1 MSIKDLFGKRS
12 NQILTVEKY
21 EETVKRD
28 GESSKHV
35 DERNID
41 QTRFVPRISV
51 DFDDP
56 KTFAR
61 YGSAEK
67 YYIDAINSVLNT
79 YPYDGSLAE
88 KTAWHNNAT
97 YIDNYIFET
106 EYPRTTGYVKFN
118 NLEAHPQVGL
128 LGGYR
133 YLQNSQFIYVKGG
146 PNPTP
151 INETGELRKEY
162 PEGLGKSNIWNP
174 EMQRES
180 NLYCDGSLGNT
191 VEFWFKLDE
200 ERTEMDGNVCLFDLW
215 NNREIDT
222 EQYCRLLVEMPED
235 KDADKNLVNVT
246 YVSGSSGATSVPVGS
261 REVLPDGLNLNTWN
275 HFSVSAFNSDDTV
288 VFRLYINGKMIEEV
302 SDGTSV
308 GSFVGETNHLTA
320 TLGALQY
327 KTSPAEEENF
337 YGFGSTRASYDEF
350 RFWKSVRTSEQI
362 GRNWFT
368 QVHGGANSDDPN
380 TDLGVYY
387 KFNEGI
393 YNSEEISSFDIQVLD
408 YSGRVSNGSIVN
420 YSLIVR
426 ELGSAIDDKPG
437 VKNTEYRDPIV
448 YRTHPAVQELI
459 EDKRLE
465 GNSHDMTNNSAVY
478 NTMPEWITTSDE
490 EGTKGLLDLSQ
501 IISSYFD
508 TLHLQIEALPSIT
521 NTHYVQDGEKPLP
534 FAKHLLESVGFI
546 APEIFVDTTILEA
559 LSNRN
564 EERVFEEKLHNVKNL
579 IYQNVYNNIVGI
591 YKAKGTE
598 KSFRNLL
605 RCFGVGDELIKINL
619 YGDGVTHRLKDSYRS
634 VSVKKNFLDFNDVD
648 RHDSTVYQTLE
659 PGNPHSVSYIAGTDD
674 GGLDFIPFTMQT
686 TVIFPKKFQIDHPN
700 YYQMDFGFTEERPSS
715 IFGMHEAK
723 DAQEDLTWVDDPDF
737 GFRVVSIKEKDRSLK
752 AKFRFDVRG
761 FGFAPNSDN
770 QYHEGL
776 FETEFFHDVYD
787 NTRWNFAVRVRTD
800 KSPDLVYKSDENVK
814 YFLEFY
820 GISTILDQ
828 TQEEFLFETELDP
841 VAAKRAL
848 NANKRLFLGSEYR
861 DTNDN
866 SEGTVNQSDVKI
878 GEVRYWQ
885 DYLDNATIKY
895 HAQDPDNYGVR
906 DPYKSA
912 YFEQQSI
919 GHRVPQIDTLCLYWD
934 FATVTL
940 SSVSDGTDGALNIL
954 SDSFFYVDDVSV
966 GSNEEAAL
974 TGRYGWIGNTVKR
987 QHTGKGDYYYPED
1000 RHVVDKNF
1008 LFAAK
1013 QNLPEIIGSTDTIQL
1028 LTQDDDYFVKNIRP
1042 VNYFWAVEKSMYQAI
1057 SQEIVHA
1064 FAGIKTFNNLI
1075 GEPVNRYR
1083 MEYKNLNKLRQ
1094 LFFQRFEE
1102 APRVEKYIQF
1112 YKWIDNSISEMIKQ
1126 LIPAS
1131 ANFSDDMRTMIESH
1145 VLERNKYWTKFPTLE
1160 MKQKPPETAVLGIN
1174 EMLYNWRFGHA
1185 AVEEGEARKC
1195 LWWKQRAERDEVLQ
1209 TDDPDVDESR
1219 AQILHVATTK
1229 NSGDYIEKKLAH
1241 DVGGITRSYDGQT
1254 FALRSLSTP
1263 YRFGAEIQ
1271 KSLHGGVNN
1280 RKSKKIDYVRAELAD
1295 LGVVEVVEGSQ
1306 PANSACLDE
1315 ELRNNPL
1322 LNKRINIEV
1331 DENNGSNYSLYELN
1345 EDILTGETY
1354 WNSNHSDSYGEDKD
1368 IPLQGIF
1375 PSVNV
1380 GGLQSRHVPLFYSDG
1395 ERPEAW
1401 NFEEGTFYPLEYDQ
1415 PKAKYYRDEKAKRP
1429 VNIRNI
1435 KSSYGNYRLDY
1446 EVVQTSG
1453 RSLNNRWLAEQEGLD
1468 ELTTYST
1475 ESDYVVGMYDFA
1487 LPNRGRNEHIFVE
1500 RFSSPGGPDTLS
1512 RGMMDVEAEEFAV
1525 YNSLNFRNLDVR
1537 THLTNWLTYH
1547 SKQWGYR
1554 SYYRGRPVEDCES
1567 PGDLEVFCE
1576 ANYHKN
1582 HRNTAYRPESF
1593 SHIEAYEYEIPDEV
1607 DPCCECDDEE
1617 YARRILTDY
1626 RCKET
1631 HDNFWITHQLPR
1643 SGYQYSWINAST
1655 RREIFE
1661 EIDGEAVRYS
1671 VCPWGYTT
1679 EYPNAIAYRPE
1690 TETSPTALVG
1700 DVSAYGKSVVKKD
1713 AGRVVMEEGFPFL
1726 NTFLSYDGERHPKTY
1741 EDVVDESFNV
1751 GCSETSGMSAIR
1763 GLDIENENT
1772 FSVLDPSN
1780 EDGLTLNDML
1790 LHRDGPYQHPSWK
1803 QIRNFENKIVVNQR
1817 KNNIFSMVDLPR
1829 EIRVQGVDKFVT
1841 FRENRAQT
1849 AQSYVEP
1856 AVSWNL
1862 PMRHYVQFPGSPSS
1876 GVVVHS
1882 YSNNV
1887 EIFSNPYL
1895 DKRMGLKKT
1904 AKQMYDVLVEK
1915 YASYDNNAP
1924 QMFEMIYSE
1933 YIFPKHRNAT
1943 LDKIRRRKF
1952 YKEEAGYHT
1961 SGYDR
1966 RSSMIR
1972 TFWAADGL
1980 RERTRFSYN
1989 EPRDAAKNAFGEPV
2003 RRSSVWALEYG
2014 PQEKNVSGDF
2024 TDGGNIALR
2033 GDLVWAGLP
2042 QYSGYTSEL
2051 GIQPVEKEDMEKGL
2065 EVWMAPRPRLQ
2076 FIHNPHAPD
2085 GEGREYAWQWKAAEI
2100 SNNTPWHDSYDEY
2113 SKDIRLIGQ
2122 NYTLTPEYNVSSHLE
2137 FYINDN
2143 AGNFLAENKK
2153 ILELPGVHPELESSG
2168 QKYESTRGAG
2178 YYFSWDGT
2186 TSMRSSVDLERGILT
2201 QPNFANGY
2209 DSFAPGRVYGL
2220 EILDKEEN
2228 DFGELHRTVDSYVSI
2243 VPPASLD
2250 TTELKDRWKCKE
2262 EYPVGTFESGMGMAL
2277 NFGDFIDNQNLVAI
2291 AKGGPATVKGLPI
2304 SPEGKNNVY
2313 WTGATHSTA
2322 NKNNILNLWNNIVFV
2337 SCWFNLNAQSN
2348 ESVLYEFTSGTLPS
2362 GEPEKRLVE
2371 YGGVTYDLNAELE
2384 SLRRHDRDFE
2394 ALTNRRA
2401 QARLITATNS
2411 AVARS
2416 RDLNIAG
2423 ITRSMDRLAPILA
2436 EKRSL
2441 IKTLSDLNKKFQTFP
2456 VPQRIVSRL
2465 YLDHNKGQIA
2475 WEDNVGNK
2483 LIFGDFN
2490 DFQMLLN
2497 SEWTNISVCYV
2508 GGYVTNG
2515 SSTDRHKVLLFVDG
2529 VRMLSSQDPSCQQ
2542 SAKIPNPDGNN
2553 PRYYDGSLFYDDHFP
2568 VAFSRLKLGSFKG
2581 KATDLVLYRGN
2592 PGIVKTPPVDGLDDT
2607 GFTEEQARNTEHNSV
2622 ENRWFW
2628 DLEAED
2634 YYGKLVENETSE
2646 SIPDAAN
2653 PAGTTIEFVSN
2664 IRCTLAEIIND
2675 NQCENP
2681 NEVFAEWRDFVN
2693 ACKIKEETE
2702 ETQSN
2707 IFRDLKIIF
2716 ASHPPIPPNLDIF
2729 SGMVPNI
2736 GLGEEDLTRGIVTA
2750 ELGDR
2755 TDPLMMPRMVPT
2767 DLPAFASVPIGGI
2780 LPAEQTYLREVEQE
2794 LNTTETATEDNI
2806 TDVIDAI
2813 ADSDIEDDN
2822 EISSVLQ
2829 NFDDEALGTEQIEQA
2844 ANSACAELIGW
2855 WRLGVPVH
2863 KSRRCEEYVWKE
2875 DFFKCYSHTDKISH
2889 IEKIRE
2895 DHKAL
2900 KQDGTDLMMRLEV
2913 SAIKKLL
2920 PYNGFYPSQRVV
2932 QLGSLFYDS
2941 VIKDHVTGENDNQR
2955 FARARTEQAAL
2966 QPFFAPGILFNA
2978 IKSGLAVDWA
2988 AYAGNTESDLES
3000 YYQIQTEVVE
3010 AEESPTLPDLP
3021 DITAAPSGTY
3031 MPPGGFLSSVLNKTP
3046 ALPIVQ
3052 RTVAQEVSMA
3062 KAIGRIQ
3069 TQEEEES
3076 FVRHSYSKN
3085 IETFKFELDAFVAQ
3099 VQNECNQKEYE
3110 RFAEEGGYELGSD
3123 QLIQKFRE
3131 AYSCPE
3137 FEPNTVAPSSPP
3149 VGSLVGQ
3156 FLASDEGVRLMTND
3170 NAMATATALTD
3181 FKKETDF
3188 AFGSLMNLWSRPR
3201 KTRSYLNTDTR
3212 MITKTPSFRIPFEAL
3227 VSLNSYLPQTNSAEQ
3242 SKIFFLAPSYY
3253 NTAEEEGVT
3262 PASPYFEWTGNQ
3274 NPLYE
3279 MAMNNFLAEVPNFF
3293 LRGGKFTTF
3302 ASSPENKFK
3311 TVKEGW
3317 TYYMDVHLYKT
3328 NNFDMVYS
3336 PHDGERLRINR
3347 ADSSGNEFTTH
3358 GRYFGPPMQYL
3369 TNKDTSDK
3377 SVAAVPFADP
3387 AQAAYVPPY
3396 FYGRAKARLKF
3407 VAKRDGQPTLEEILN
3422 NLEID
3427 YINEEMDSLF
3437 SSRASSEQVSGEDLL
3452 RTIQD
3457 YAWKK
3462 VPAYQ
3467 SRMPMEACIKFDG
3480 KANEKK
3486 TSFAAI
3492 NTAYDYSPD
3501 GVTRLSPQRVEDDVS
3516 GGTGVWVISPR
3527 FECPTFN
3534 FNSEDNLSYVADS
3547 DMPCGTGIWGGYG
3560 TIPSNQ
3566 EGIFISLEESFK
3578 RHEKPNQPLTCK
3590 ITNEEIFAVALGIQ
3604 SDVRLVHENVIT
3616 LEDPFGGVETV
3627 TIGQPN
3633 NADEIVTW
3641 GEQEIDKD
3649 VKKYLNLGFLDREQP
3664 GLRCPYSS
3672 AAKIRTTLTSPK
3684 ERLSDQK
3691 NPKMSGQ
3698 YDVEA
3703 YLEAEKW
3710 QTDMFSVWNSSGPTV
3725 PLASDVANA
3734 IEYHINYLYKRFP
3747 KSFPWKASVVWV
3759 HPRDFTSGKVR
3770 GSAKRAGEA
3779 QLKKYPQYNKLQTV
3793 LQAIVQIEYDYSR
3806 APKGVKKI
3814 NEAPKIT
3821 LSVNQD
3827 SIRNPNGRLGIRYL
3841 TESSALDWTRDNY
3854 EPEVQENREFYRITS
3869 TRKIIDCIQT
3879 VGSLIDV
3886 CGFTATKSRIGEVAA
3901 SKEISEAVVMIPFV
3915 DNPITGD
3922 SVATTTQVGGRNF
3935 FKISD
3940 QLFSETFANVS
3951 AGEPAIIQ
3959 GRTYNVAAD
3968 IPETSVSAMIKKVQK
3983 YNIPP
3988 QYDFLKYRQISP
4000 FVMYVF
4006 EFSDELDSSDLSN
4019 IWQGLMP
4026 QRAKVAK
4033 QDTEVIQ
4040 HELNEVNFFEGK
4052 KVPENIRWMVFR
4064 VKKKAKVSYWEV
4076 TADSVDDDRFKFD
4089 FTFGTDLK
4097 PDYSYNWPY
4106 DFCSLVE
4113 LCRVKGGIS
4122 VSPKLSSE
4130 NLRLDPILSEA
4141 EKQKIISD
4149 AHSQSGVSQGEQAVG
4164 LTNWLQGQ
4172 EDE

>member
-97 YIDNYIFET
+97 YIDNYIFEN

-118 NLEAHPQVGL
+118 DAEAHPQMGVL
-128 LGGYR
+128 DGYR

-180 NLYCDGSLGNT
+180 NLFCDGTLGNT

-200 ERTEMDGNVCLFDLW
+200 ERADIDGSICLFDLW
-215 NNREIDT
+215 NNRDIDA
-222 EQYCRLLVEMPED
+222 EQYCRFLVQMPED
-235 KDADKNLVNVT
+235 KDSDKNLVNVT
-246 YVSGSSGATSVPVGS
+246 YVSGSAGATDVAIGS
-261 REVLPDGLNLNTWN
+261 REVLPSSLNLNSWN
-275 HFSVSAFNSDDTV
+275 HFSVSAFNADDAI
-288 VFRLYINGKMIEEV
+288 VFRLYINGEMVDEV
-302 SDGTSV
+302 SDGTVV

-327 KTSPAEEENF
+327 KTDPASEENF
-337 YGFGSTRASYDEF
+337 YGFASARASYDEF

-368 QVHGGANSDDPN
+368 QVHGGANSDEPN

-387 KFNEGI
+387 KFNEGT
-393 YNSEEISSFDIQVLD
+393 YNSEKISPFDVQVLD

-420 YSLIVR
+420 YSLLVR
-426 ELGSAIDDKPG
+426 DSGSAIDEKPG
-437 VKNTEYRDPIV
+437 VNNTEYKDPIV
-448 YRTHPAVQELI
+448 YRTHPSVQELM
-459 EDKRLE
+459 EEKRLE

-478 NTMPEWITTSDE
+478 NTMPEWITTADE
-490 EGTKGLLDLSQ
+490 EGTQGLLGLSQ

-534 FAKHLLESVGFI
+534 FAKHLLESVGFV

-659 PGNPHSVSYIAGTDD
+659 PDNPHSVSYIAGTDD

-686 TVIFPKKFQIDHPN
+686 TVIFPKKLPIDHPN
-700 YYQMDFGFTEERPSS
+700 YYQMDFGFTDERPSS
-715 IFGMHEAK
+715 IFGMHQAK
-723 DAQEDLTWVDDPDF
+723 DAQEDLTWVDAPDF
-737 GFRVVSIKEKDRSLK
+737 GFRVVSIKEKDRSPK
-752 AKFRFDVRG
+752 AKFRLDVRG
-761 FGFAPNSDN
+761 FGFAPNADN
-770 QYHEGL
+770 EYHEGV

-800 KSPDLVYKSDENVK
+800 KRPDLVYKSDENVK

-828 TQEEFLFETELDP
+828 TQEEFLFEAELDAA
-841 VAAKRAL
+841 AAKSAL
-848 NANKRLFLGSEYR
+848 NANKRLFLGAEYR

-885 DYLDNATIKY
+885 DYLDNETIKY

-912 YFEQQSI
+912 YFEQQSV
-919 GHRVPQIDTLCLYWD
+919 GPRVPQIDTLCLYWD

-940 SSVSDGTDGALNIL
+940 SSVSDGVDGIMDIL
-954 SDSFFYVDDVSV
+954 SDSFFYVDDVSI
-966 GSNEEAAL
+966 GSNEEAAP

-1028 LTQDDDYFVKNIRP
+1028 LTQDDDRFVKNIRP

-1174 EMLYNWRFGHA
+1174 EMLYNWKFGHA
-1185 AVEEGEARKC
+1185 SMEEDEAQKC
-1195 LWWKQRAERDEVLQ
+1195 LWWKERAERDGVLQ
-1209 TDDPDVDESR
+1209 TGDEDVDDAR

-1241 DVGGITRSYDGQT
+1241 EVGGITRSYDGQT

-1263 YRFGAEIQ
+1263 YRFGMEVQ
-1271 KSLHGGVNN
+1271 KSIHGGVNN
-1280 RKSKKIDYVRAELAD
+1280 KKNKKIDYVRAELAD
-1295 LGVVEVVEGSQ
+1295 RGVVEVRETTQ
-1306 PANSACLDE
+1306 AANSVCLDE
-1315 ELRNNPL
+1315 ELRGNPL
-1322 LNKRINIEV
+1322 FNKRLNIEAGGS
-1331 DENNGSNYSLYELN
+1331 NGSSYSLYELN
-1345 EDILTGETY
+1345 ENILTGETY
-1354 WNSNHSDSYGEDKD
+1354 WNSNHSDTYGEDKD
-1368 IPLQGIF
+1368 VPLQGIF

-1380 GGLQSRHVPLFYSDG
+1380 GGLQSRHVFPFLHPRDLDEG

-1401 NFEEGTFYPLEYDQ
+1401 NFESGTFYPLSDEQ
-1415 PKAKYYRDEKAKRP
+1415 PKATYYRDEKAKRP

-1435 KSSYGNYRLDY
+1435 KSSYGNYQFDY

-1453 RSLNNRWLAEQEGLD
+1453 RSLNNRWLVEQEGLD
-1468 ELTTYST
+1468 EMSTYST
-1475 ESDYVVGMYDFA
+1475 ESDYVVGMYDFT
-1487 LPNRGRNEHIFVE
+1487 LPDRGRNEHIFVE

-1537 THLTNWLTYH
+1537 THLANWLTYH
-1547 SKQWGYR
+1547 TKRWGYR
-1554 SYYRGRPVEDCES
+1554 SYYRGRPVDDCES

-1582 HRNTAYRPESF
+1582 HRNTAYRPEAF
-1593 SHIEAYEYEIPDEV
+1593 SHIDAFENEIPEEV
-1607 DPCCECDDEE
+1607 DPCCECDEEE

-1631 HDNFWITHQLPR
+1631 HDNFWVTHQLPR
-1643 SGYQYSWINAST
+1643 SGYQYSWINSST

-1661 EIDGEAVRYS
+1661 EVEGEAVRYT
-1671 VCPWGYTT
+1671 VCPWGYATQ
-1679 EYPNAIAYRPE
+1679 YPNAVAYHPE
-1690 TETSPTALVG
+1690 TATSPTEFVG
-1700 DVSAYGKSVVKKD
+1700 EVSAYGKSVVKKKQ
-1713 AGRVVMEEGFPFL
+1713 GQVIIEEGFPFL
-1726 NTFLSYDGERHPKTY
+1726 NTFISYDDESGHHPKTY
-1741 EDVVDESFNV
+1741 EDVVDESFDR
-1751 GCSETSGMSAIR
+1751 GCSEISSMSAIR
-1763 GLDIENENT
+1763 GLDINSEDT
-1772 FSVLDPSN
+1772 FAILDPSN
-1780 EDGLTLNDML
+1780 EDGLSLNDML

-1817 KNNIFSMVDLPR
+1817 KNNIFSMVDLPK
-1829 EIRVQGVDKFVT
+1829 EIRVQGVNKFVT
-1841 FRENRAQT
+1841 FRETRAQT

-1862 PMRHYVQFPGSPSS
+1862 PMRHKMQFPGSPSS

-1887 EIFSNPYL
+1887 EVFSNPYL

-1904 AKQMYDVLVEK
+1904 AKQIYDVLVEK
-1915 YASYDNNAP
+1915 YASDERNTP
-1924 QMFEMIYSE
+1924 EMFEMIYSE

-1943 LDKIRRRKF
+1943 LDKTRRRRF
-1952 YKEEAGYHT
+1952 YKEESGQN
-1961 SGYDR
+1961 GYDR

-1980 RERTRFSYN
+1980 RERTRYSYN
-1989 EPRDAAKNAFGEPV
+1989 EERFAGRNAFGEPV
-2003 RRSSVWALEYG
+2003 RRSSVWALEYA
-2014 PQEKNVSGDF
+2014 PQERLLSGDF
-2024 TDGGNIALR
+2024 SDGGNIALR
-2033 GDLVWAGLP
+2033 GDLAWAGLP
-2042 QYSGYTSEL
+2042 QYSGYTSQ
-2051 GIQPVEKEDMEKGL
+2051 GQQPQEKDDMEKGL

-2085 GEGREYAWQWKAAEI
+2085 GEGREYAWKWKAAEI
-2100 SNNTPWHDSYDEY
+2100 SNNTPWHDDYDEY

-2143 AGNFLAENKK
+2143 AGNFLAENKR
-2153 ILELPGVHPELESSG
+2153 ILELPGVHPELEFSG
-2168 QKYESTRGAG
+2168 QRYESTRGAG

-2186 TSMRSSVDLERGILT
+2186 TSMKETLDLDTGTLI

-2209 DSFAPGRVYGL
+2209 DDFAPGKVSGL
-2220 EILDKEEN
+2220 ELLDKEDN
-2228 DFGELHRTVDSYVSI
+2228 DYGEAHRILDSYVNI
-2243 VPPASLD
+2243 EPPASLD
-2250 TTELKDRWKCKE
+2250 TNIIKGNWKCGE
-2262 EYPVGTFESGMGMAL
+2262 EYPVGTFVKGMTFQL
-2277 NFGDFIDNQNLVAI
+2277 DFAKFIENQNLRSVSKEGFAF
-2291 AKGGPATVKGLPI
+2291 AKGLPL
-2304 SPEGKNNVY
+2304 SPAQKALPY
-2313 WTGATHSTA
+2313 WNPAVETSGNA
-2322 NKNNILNLWNNIVFV
+2322 NKILSLWDSVVFT
-2337 SCWFNLNAQSN
+2337 SCWFNFRGSTGK
-2348 ESVLYEFTSGTLPS
+2348 SVIYEFTSGTIAS
-2362 GEPEKRLVE
+2362 GEPESQLLEVD
-2371 YGGVTYDLNAELE
+2371 GTVYDLRVELE
-2384 SLRRHDRDFE
+2384 SLRQYDRQWE
-2394 ALTNRRA
+2394 ALSSRRA
-2401 QARLITATNS
+2401 QRRLITAMNS
-2411 AVARS
+2411 A
-2416 RDLNIAG
+2416 
-2423 ITRSMDRLAPILA
+2423 TR
-2436 EKRSL
+2436 RSL
-2441 IKTLSDLNKKFQTFP
+2441 DRSIDTLTQEMNRITPLMNSKKSLIQKLMDVNKKFQTLP
-2456 VPQRIVSRL
+2456 ARRIVESRL
-2465 YLDHNKGQIA
+2465 YLDHEKTLIV

-2483 LIFGDFN
+2483 LYFGEFDDYAKIMN
-2490 DFQMLLN
+2490 DGW
-2497 SEWTNISVCYV
+2497 SNISVCYV
-2508 GGYVTNG
+2508 GGYVTEG
-2515 SSTDRHKVLLFVDG
+2515 SSTDRHKVLLFVNG
-2529 VRMLSSQDPSCQQ
+2529 VRVLSTQDKECLQA
-2542 SAKIPNPDGNN
+2542 AKIINPAENV
-2553 PRYYDGSLFYDDHFP
+2553 RTHDGSLFYDAFFP
-2568 VAFSRLKLGSFKG
+2568 AAFSTMKLGTFNG

-2592 PGIVKTPPVDGLDDT
+2592 PGIVNAAWDESQV
-2607 GFTEEQARNTEHNSV
+2607 RNTPHNSV
-2622 ENRWFW
+2622 ENQWFF
-2628 DLEAED
+2628 DVDFEE
-2634 YYGKLVENETSE
+2634 YYGKK
-2646 SIPDAAN
+2646 N
-2653 PAGTTIEFVSN
+2653 PAEPTSGEDNAPAGSTFVSAFASDV
-2664 IRCTLAEIIND
+2664 RCTLAEIIYE

-2693 ACKIKEETE
+2693 ACKIKEKVDEGVQSE
-2702 ETQSN
+2702 EFRGFKLQFN
-2707 IFRDLKIIF
+2707 IVEAADLQPF
-2716 ASHPPIPPNLDIF
+2716 DLT
-2729 SGMVPNI
+2729 
-2736 GLGEEDLTRGIVTA
+2736 GLGSDLASQAQAAVQLQEQVTSGIITTGLGNNGNPLGIPRISPNEVEGFQSAFSSLQTPAQVVIEAEEELSQLEDITEIADVVDGSSPEEDSTDITELISTA
-2750 ELGDR
+2750 AD
-2755 TDPLMMPRMVPT
+2755 T
-2767 DLPAFASVPIGGI
+2767 IGN
-2780 LPAEQTYLREVEQE
+2780 Q
-2794 LNTTETATEDNI
+2794 
-2806 TDVIDAI
+2806 
-2813 ADSDIEDDN
+2813 
-2822 EISSVLQ
+2822 
-2829 NFDDEALGTEQIEQA
+2829 QIEQD

-2855 WRLGVPVH
+2855 WRIGVPFH
-2863 KSRRCEEYVWKE
+2863 ESPRCEEYVWKE

-2900 KQDGTDLMMRLEV
+2900 KQEGTDLMMRLEV

-2920 PYNGFYPSQRVV
+2920 PYNGFYPSQRAV

-2941 VIKDHVTGENDNQR
+2941 VVKDHVTGENDNQR
-2955 FARARTEQAAL
+2955 FSRARTEQAAL

-2978 IKSGLAVDWA
+2978 IKSGMAVDWA
-2988 AYAGNTESDLES
+2988 AFAGNQQSDLET
-3000 YYQIQTEVVE
+3000 YYKLEQ
-3010 AEESPTLPDLP
+3010 
-3021 DITAAPSGTY
+3021 
-3031 MPPGGFLSSVLNKTP
+3031 PPLVIPEINTDDYLVLKDFIRTP
-3046 ALPIVQ
+3046 AFNVIQ
-3052 RTVAQEVSMA
+3052 GAVARDLSMA
-3062 KAIGRIQ
+3062 ESIGRVR
-3069 TQEEEES
+3069 TEEERTAFTRES
-3076 FVRHSYSKN
+3076 YNRN
-3085 IETFKFELDAFVAQ
+3085 IGIFGDELTALSDQ
-3099 VQNECNQKEYE
+3099 VQNECTQQEYE
-3110 RFAEEGGYELGSD
+3110 RFAEDGGYELGSP
-3123 QLIQKFRE
+3123 QLLQRFRE

-3137 FEPNTVAPSSPP
+3137 FVPNTAARTPLT
-3149 VGSLVGQ
+3149 GDSLLGRVLPDSLITSATTEVMLQ
-3156 FLASDEGVRLMTND
+3156 QISKMNETKNTLVRVIN
-3170 NAMATATALTD
+3170 NLTYTR
-3181 FKKETDF
+3181 EV
-3188 AFGSLMNLWSRPR
+3188 
-3201 KTRSYLNTDTR
+3201 KTRSYISTSTR
-3212 MITKTPSFRIPFEAL
+3212 MLTKTPSFRIPFEAL
-3227 VSLNSYLPQTNSAEQ
+3227 VSLGSYIPQTNSAEQ

-3253 NTAEEEGVT
+3253 NNVEEADVQPEY
-3262 PASPYFEWTGNQ
+3262 PYFEWTGNQ

-3311 TVKEGW
+3311 TVKAGW

-3336 PHDGERLRINR
+3336 PHDGERLRIGR

-3369 TNKDTSDK
+3369 TDAEMNDK
-3377 SVAAVPFADP
+3377 EVSFMPSADP

-3407 VAKRDGQPTLEEILN
+3407 VAQRDGQPTLEEILN

-3437 SSRASSEQVSGEDLL
+3437 SSRSSSEQVSGGELL

-3462 VPAYQ
+3462 VPAYEA
-3467 SRMPMEACIKFDG
+3467 RMPMEACIKFDG

-3501 GVTRLSPQRVEDDVS
+3501 GVARLAPQRVEDDVA

-3534 FNSEDNLSYVADS
+3534 FKSESNLNYIADS
-3547 DMPCGTGIWGGYG
+3547 DQPCGTGIWGGYG

-3604 SDVRLVHENVIT
+3604 NDVRLMHENVIT
-3616 LEDPFGGVETV
+3616 LEDPFGGIEAV
-3627 TIGQPN
+3627 TIGQPT
-3633 NADEIVTW
+3633 NAEQISPW
-3641 GEQEIDKD
+3641 GQEAIDKD
-3649 VKKYLNLGFLDREQP
+3649 VSAYLDLGFLDSELEERRTP
-3664 GLRCPYSS
+3664 FSS
-3672 AAKIRTTLTSPK
+3672 AAKIRTSLTSPSEK
-3684 ERLSDQK
+3684 LGGNQPS
-3691 NPKMSGQ
+3691 KMSGQ
-3698 YDVEA
+3698 YDIEA

-3710 QTDMFSVWNSSGPTV
+3710 QTDMFSVWNESGATV

-3759 HPRDFTSGKVR
+3759 HPNDYQNGKVR
-3770 GSAKRAGEA
+3770 GSAKKAGEE
-3779 QLKKYPQYNKLQTV
+3779 QLKKYPEYNKLQTV

-3806 APKGVKKI
+3806 APTGAKKV
-3814 NEAPKIT
+3814 NETPKVS

-3827 SIRNPNGRLGIRYL
+3827 SIKNPNGRLGIRYL
-3841 TESSALDWTRDNY
+3841 TETSALDWTRDRF
-3854 EPEVQENREFYRITS
+3854 EPELQENRDFYRISS

-3901 SKEISEAVVMIPFV
+3901 SKEISEAVIMIPFV
-3915 DNPITGD
+3915 DNPIIAD
-3922 SVATTTQVGGRNF
+3922 DVASTTQVGGRNF
-3935 FKISD
+3935 FKISE
-3940 QLFSETFANVS
+3940 QLFAETFANVA
-3951 AGEPAIIQ
+3951 AGEPAIVQ
-3959 GRTYNVAAD
+3959 GKTYNVAAD
-3968 IPETSVSAMIKKVQK
+3968 IPETSVSEMIKKLQK
-3983 YNIPP
+3983 YNMPP

-4000 FVMYVF
+4000 FVTYVF
-4006 EFSDELDSSDLSN
+4006 EFSDELNSDDLSN

-4026 QRAKVAK
+4026 QRAKVAE
-4033 QDTEVIQ
+4033 QDTEIIQ

-4052 KVPENIRWMVFR
+4052 KVPENVRWIVFR
-4064 VKKKAKVSYWEV
+4064 AKKKAKTNYWEM

-4122 VSPKLSSE
+4122 VTPKLSAD
-4130 NLRLDPILSEA
+4130 NLRLDPILSEV

-4149 AHSQSGVSQGEQAVG
+4149 AHSQAAVTRNIQAVG
-4164 LTNWLQGQ
+4164 LTNWEG
-4172 EDE
+4172 DE